1 MLRGRRA
8 WSTPAPILAEAAALD
23 FGVVTYMI
31 VRRLHP
37 PPPGPRAP
45 PQVTRRMAA
54 AVLGASAPPREPV
67 GPDRPAPI
75 STFLFDLALIPGT
88 AFLWGSARQRRAPA
102 GTRSSGPTGRSG
114 KSGTFLRCRPA

>member
-1 MLRGRRA
+1 
-8 WSTPAPILAEAAALD
+8 
-23 FGVVTYMI
+23 
-31 VRRLHP
+31 
-37 PPPGPRAP
+37 
-45 PQVTRRMAA
+45 MAA

-102 GTRSSGPTGRSG
+102 GTRASSATGKLG
-114 KSGTFLRCRPA
+114 KSRNLLSFRPSPEHVVPRARPASACDAFRPSLPPAAPA